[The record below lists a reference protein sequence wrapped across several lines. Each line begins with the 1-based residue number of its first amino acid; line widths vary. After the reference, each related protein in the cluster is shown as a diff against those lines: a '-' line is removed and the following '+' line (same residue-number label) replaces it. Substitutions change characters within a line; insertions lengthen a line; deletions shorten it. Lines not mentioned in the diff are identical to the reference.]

1 MQRFDTQLRDSLLKL
16 MICRM
21 ICRNKA
27 YILSR
32 FVLEALEINSVV
44 HGPLVHGPL
53 VHGSLVHGSLNHGSL
68 FSDYFG
74 QMTLY
79 VCHFDYS

>member
-32 FVLEALEINSVV
+32 FVLEALEINSLV

-53 VHGSLVHGSLNHGSL
+53 VHGSLNHGAL
-68 FSDYFG
+68 FPDYFG

-79 VCHFDYS
+79 VCHFDYR